1 MKPEK
6 MTGAGMTINIIN
18 RRTAVLGLAAFGGL
32 TACGAAPRG
41 GAVQSTSNTSGSTI
55 PTQANA
61 GFDDWVVS
69 FKNQAEGR
77 GISRSVLDTA
87 FRGAGY
93 MPGVIERDQNQAEF
107 TRTLEDYL
115 AIAAS
120 DERVTNGR
128 AKYRSFSSTL
138 NSVENTYGVE
148 GKVVAAVWGMESS
161 YGTRRG
167 NTPIVS
173 AMATLS
179 YAGRRQ
185 AFFTEQLYA
194 VLKIL
199 ANGDTTPEQM
209 VGSWAGAM
217 GHTQFM
223 PTSYL
228 SYAVDHTGDGRRD
241 IWSDDP
247 TDALASAA
255 NYLKRHGWQKGQPW
269 GVEVRLPQ
277 GFDRSKAGFSNS
289 RGVDTW
295 TSMGVRDMNGNAV
308 GNFGTARVIEPAGGG
323 GPAFMVFKNFDV
335 IKRYNNATSYAI
347 GVGHLGDRIAGGGPI
362 RGSFGP
368 DPQGLTLDDR
378 KDIQRRLTAAGFDT
392 DGSDGVIG
400 AKSEAAIR
408 AYEAANGMPSTG
420 QATKDLLRRLGGA
433 PRA

>member
-1 MKPEK
+1 
-6 MTGAGMTINIIN
+6 MTDFHMT
-18 RRTAVLGLAAFGGL
+18 RRTALLGLTAMGAL
-32 TACGAAPRG
+32 TACGASPRG
-41 GAVQSTSNTSGSTI
+41 RSVASASSSSASAMPIQ
-55 PTQANA
+55 QNA

-93 MPGVIERDQNQAEF
+93 IPGVIERDRNQTEF

-120 DERVTNGR
+120 DERVSNGR
-128 AKYRSFSSTL
+128 ANYRSFASTL
-138 NSVENTYGVE
+138 NSVESTYGVE

-167 NTPIVS
+167 DTPIVS

-185 AFFTEQLYA
+185 EFFTQQLYA

-199 ANGDTTPEQM
+199 ANGDTTPNRM

-247 TDALASAA
+247 TDALASTA
-255 NYLKRHGWQKGQPW
+255 NFLRAKGWKPGRGYAPGQP
-269 GVEVRLPQ
+269 
-277 GFDRSKAGFSNS
+277 
-289 RGVDTW
+289 
-295 TSMGVRDMNGNAV
+295 
-308 GNFGTARVIEPAGGG
+308 NFRVIEQW
-323 GPAFMVFKNFDV
+323 
-335 IKRYNNATSYAI
+335 NAASVYQQSIA
-347 GVGHLGDRIAGGGPI
+347 LMAARI
-362 RGSFGP
+362 
-368 DPQGLTLDDR
+368 
-378 KDIQRRLTAAGFDT
+378 
-392 DGSDGVIG
+392 DG
-400 AKSEAAIR
+400 
-408 AYEAANGMPSTG
+408 N
-420 QATKDLLRRLGGA
+420 
-433 PRA
+433 